1 MIGIYKITNPKGKIY
16 IGQSVNIKKRFK
28 TYMSLSCEK
37 QTHLYNSFVKYGFE
51 CHILEIIEV
60 CDISELNTR
69 ERYWQDYYSVLGGMG
84 LNCKLTHTNDKSGVY
99 SELTKKKISE
109 AVRKAKKLN
118 PITDEQRRKISIRVT
133 GKGNPMYS
141 KTHTKETM
149 EKILSNRRSYKGKG
163 NVMYGKT
170 HTKEARKK
178 ISDSAKINRNR
189 SKIILDMNNGVFYN
203 SLKEY
208 TDLSSWS
215 RSYIIKQLLGHSPN
229 TLNIKYA

>member
-28 TYMSLSCEK
+28 QYMALSCEK
-37 QTHLYNSFVKYGFE
+37 QIHLYNSFVKYGFE
-51 CHILEIIEV
+51 SHLLEIIEV

-69 ERYWQDYYSVLGGMG
+69 ERYWQDYYFVIGKLG

-99 SELTKKKISE
+99 SELTKKNISE
-109 AVRKAKKLN
+109 AIRKANKLN
-118 PITDEQRRKISIRVT
+118 PITDEQRRKISIRVA
-133 GKGNPMYS
+133 GKGNPMYG

-149 EKILSNRRSYKGKG
+149 EKILSSRRSYKGKG

-178 ISDSAKINRNR
+178 ISDSAKINKNR
-189 SKIILDMNNGVFYN
+189 SKIVVDMSNGVFYN

-208 TDLSSWS
+208 TDLSKWS
-215 RSYIIKQLLGHSPN
+215 RSYIVKQLLGHSQN
-229 TLNIKYA
+229 TLNAKYA

>member
-1 MIGIYKITNPKGKIY
+1 MTGIYKITNPKGKIY

-28 TYMSLSCEK
+28 QYISLNCE
-37 QTHLYNSFVKYGFE
+37 QQIHLYNSFVKYGFE
-51 CHILEIIEV
+51 SHILEIIEV

-69 ERYWQDYYSVLGGMG
+69 ERYWQDYYSVLGKMG

-99 SELTKKKISE
+99 SELTKKKISKT
-109 AVRKAKKLN
+109 VRKAKKLN
-118 PITDEQRRKISIRVT
+118 PITNEQRRKISIRVT
-133 GKGNPMYS
+133 GKGNPMYGKS
-141 KTHTKETM
+141 HTKETM
-149 EKILSNRRSYKGKG
+149 DKILSSRRSYKGIG

-178 ISDSAKINRNR
+178 ISDSAKINKNR
-189 SKIILDMNNGVFYN
+189 SKIIVDINNGVFYN

-208 TDLSSWS
+208 TELSNWS
-215 RSYIIKQLLGHSPN
+215 RSYIIKQLLGYSQN